1 MPRAHTE
8 RVLDRIHHVHYL
20 VVASGCVTTTKIEDA
35 LGLGHSM
42 VYYALQMLKNNKMVV
57 EVVLG
62 KLAIWCADEETAR
75 RAIEELKSEVRRLI
89 CRNGRTRYATPKKLL
104 ELVELDKYASKTFS
118 RYVSLAKTKKLAYK
132 PQALAFADAL
142 LRELFGEPQF
152 KRGDRGPVYFV
163 TC

>member
-8 RVLDRIHHVHYL
+8 RVLDRIHHVHYI
-20 VVASGCVTTTKIEDA
+20 VTSAGCVTTTKIEDA

-62 KLAIWCADEETAR
+62 KIAIWCADEETAR
-75 RAIEELKSEVRRLI
+75 RVIEELKSEVRRLL
-89 CRNGRTRYATPKKLL
+89 CRNGRIRYATPKKVL
-104 ELVELDKYASKTFS
+104 ELIESDKQARVAFAK
-118 RYVSLAKTKKLAYK
+118 YVSLNKTEKLAYK

-152 KRGDRGPVYFV
+152 KRDRGSVYFV
-163 TC
+163 IC